1 MAGVKKTSL
10 KKELAAST
18 KSRPEKYIDAGY
30 EAYKKYYMQTAA
42 ALKKKIEK
50 RHPENPINTAMN
62 PPSKRP
68 KVPGEEY
75 MTYKMLSKDEY
86 IEEYNSVYKD
96 YKYEIEVA
104 KTRSGLGNINR
115 DIARSQQFRMSEKQ
129 MQAAVDA
136 YNTYYKQLFPDDKM
150 KLKVSDF
157 KYDPVKSTQWSEILE
172 KYNKEWGARKVSQM
186 IFGSP

>member
-10 KKELAAST
+10 KKELEEST
-18 KSRPEKYIDAGY
+18 EGRPEKYIDKGY

-42 ALKKKIEK
+42 ALKKKVEK

-75 MTYKMLSKDEY
+75 MAYKMLSKEDY

-96 YKYEIEVA
+96 YKYVINVA

-115 DIARSQQFRMSEKQ
+115 DIAR
-129 MQAAVDA
+129 A
-136 YNTYYKQLFPDDKM
+136 
-150 KLKVSDF
+150 
-157 KYDPVKSTQWSEILE
+157 
-172 KYNKEWGARKVSQM
+172 
-186 IFGSP
+186 